1 MTGSHRRHIL
11 GHKFVYCIGCQLDAA
26 YPTGR
31 LATRTDCR
39 PRDNQGEN
47 RFRRSPTGPA
57 VAPPRMPAGQ
67 APAPPPPQPPRRK
80 RHFWS
85 VAIFILLVSGVGI
98 RAYRDL
104 SQPEAWD
111 YWKDQYVSPSLTSQ
125 VIDTLHLDGSSK
137 GRRALFVSGTIGPAA
152 ANWFRGRLDQANL
165 AAGDIVLL
173 ASPGGDLNQAT
184 IMGEIIR
191 QRALA
196 TAVGSADASGRVK
209 PAYCASACVLVYAG
223 GKTRFGVL
231 GSALGV
237 HRFVTTRPVDDP
249 VAEAQRIAGAV
260 LGYMT
265 KMGVSSSIVEAMSE
279 TRDIRWLSP
288 KQALAMNL
296 VTDPLGKP

>member
-1 MTGSHRRHIL
+1 MSTEGS
-11 GHKFVYCIGCQLDAA
+11 QSE
-26 YPTGR
+26 
-31 LATRTDCR
+31 
-39 PRDNQGEN
+39 EN

-57 VAPPRMPAGQ
+57 VAPPRAPAGQ
-67 APAPPPPQPPRRK
+67 PPAPPPPTPRHK

-85 VAIFILLVSGVGI
+85 VAIFILLVSGICI

-104 SQPEAWD
+104 SQPDAWD

-125 VIDTLHLDGSSK
+125 VIDTLHLDGSNQGASK

-152 ANWFRGRLDQANL
+152 ANWFRARLDQANL

-173 ASPGGDLNQAT
+173 ASPGGDLSQAT

-196 TAVGSADASGRVK
+196 TAVGSSDASGRVK

-265 KMGVSSSIVEAMSE
+265 KMGVSSTIVEAMSE

>member
-1 MTGSHRRHIL
+1 MGLFSYFAWGCFRDFVSGPCDAHFARKRYNPIPRGSA
-11 GHKFVYCIGCQLDAA
+11 CNEDQLS
-26 YPTGR
+26 TE
-31 LATRTDCR
+31 
-39 PRDNQGEN
+39 DNQGEN
-47 RFRRSPTGPA
+47 RFRRPPTGPA
-57 VAPPRMPAGQ
+57 VVPPRLPAGR
-67 APAPPPPQPPRRK
+67 APPPPVQPPRHRQ
-80 RHFWS
+80 HFWS
-85 VAIFILLVSGVGI
+85 IAIFILLASGILI

-125 VIDTLHLDGSSK
+125 VIDTLYLDGSSSGASQ

-152 ANWFRGRLDQANL
+152 ASWFRGRLDQANL

-173 ASPGGDLNQAT
+173 ASPGGDLNAAT
-184 IMGEIIR
+184 
-191 QRALA
+191 
-196 TAVGSADASGRVK
+196 GRVK

-237 HRFVTTRPVDDP
+237 HQFVTTRPGNDP

-265 KMGVSSSIVEAMSE
+265 KMGISSSIVEAMSE

>member
-1 MTGSHRRHIL
+1 MLRAGPIPNGTT
-11 GHKFVYCIGCQLDAA
+11 CNED
-26 YPTGR
+26 R
-31 LATRTDCR
+31 LSTEDS
-39 PRDNQGEN
+39 QGGEN

-57 VAPPRMPAGQ
+57 IAPPRIPTSQ
-67 APAPPPPQPPRRK
+67 APLPPAQAPRRR
-80 RHFWS
+80 RHFWT
-85 VAIFILLVSGVGI
+85 VAIFILLVSGIAI

-125 VIDTLHLDGSSK
+125 VIDTLYLDGSSK
-137 GRRALFVSGTIGPAA
+137 GQRALLVSGTIGPAA

-173 ASPGGDLNQAT
+173 ASPGGDLNQAA

-191 QRALA
+191 QRSLA
-196 TAVGSADASGRVK
+196 TAVGGADASGRVK

-237 HRFVTTRPVDDP
+237 HRFVTTRPVNDP
-249 VAEAQRIAGAV
+249 VAEAQRISGAV

-279 TRDIRWLSP
+279 TREIRWLSP

-296 VTDPLGKP
+296 VTDPLGKR

>member
-1 MTGSHRRHIL
+1 MSTEDSQG
-11 GHKFVYCIGCQLDAA
+11 
-26 YPTGR
+26 
-31 LATRTDCR
+31 
-39 PRDNQGEN
+39 GEN
-47 RFRRSPTGPA
+47 RFRKSPTGPA
-57 VAPPRMPAGQ
+57 VAPPHMPAGR
-67 APAPPPPQPPRRK
+67 ALPPPVQPPPRK
-80 RHFWS
+80 RQFWS
-85 VAIFILLVSGVGI
+85 VAIFILLVSGVLI
-98 RAYRDL
+98 RAYQDL
-104 SQPEAWD
+104 SRPEAWD

-125 VIDTLHLDGSSK
+125 VIDTLHLDGSSH

-152 ANWFRGRLDQANL
+152 ANWLRGRLDQANL

-173 ASPGGDLNQAT
+173 ASPGGDLNAAT
-184 IMGEIIR
+184 NMGEIIR
-191 QRALA
+191 RRALA
-196 TAVGSADASGRVK
+196 TAVGSADAAGRVK

-237 HRFVTTRPVDDP
+237 HQFVTTRPVDDP

>member
-1 MTGSHRRHIL
+1 MLR
-11 GHKFVYCIGCQLDAA
+11 IGPPPNGPARSED
-26 YPTGR
+26 R
-31 LATRTDCR
+31 LSTEDS
-39 PRDNQGEN
+39 QSEEN
-47 RFRRSPTGPA
+47 RVRRSPTGPA
-57 VAPPRMPAGQ
+57 VAPPRIPAGQ
-67 APAPPPPQPPRRK
+67 APPSPVQPPRRR

-85 VAIFILLVSGVGI
+85 VAIFILLVSGVCI

-104 SQPEAWD
+104 SQPEAWH
-111 YWKDQYVSPSLTSQ
+111 YWKDQYVSPSLTFSL
-125 VIDTLHLDGSSK
+125 IDRVDLDGAAQ

-152 ANWFRGRLDQANL
+152 ATLFRDKLDQANL
-165 AAGDIVLL
+165 AAGDIILL

-191 QRALA
+191 QRSLA
-196 TAVGSADASGRVK
+196 TAVGGADASGRVK
-209 PAYCASACVLVYAG
+209 PAYCASACVLAYAG

-237 HRFVTTRPVDDP
+237 HRFVTTRPVNDP
-249 VAEAQRIAGAV
+249 VAEAQRISGAV

-279 TRDIRWLSP
+279 TSEIRWLSP

-296 VTDPLGKP
+296 VTDPLGRP

>member
-1 MTGSHRRHIL
+1 MLRASPTPNGAA
-11 GHKFVYCIGCQLDAA
+11 CNEDQLSTEDS
-26 YPTGR
+26 
-31 LATRTDCR
+31 
-39 PRDNQGEN
+39 QGEN

-57 VAPPRMPAGQ
+57 VAPPRIPP
-67 APAPPPPQPPRRK
+67 PAPPVQVPRRK

-85 VAIFILLVSGVGI
+85 VAIFILLVSGVCI

-104 SQPEAWD
+104 SQPEAWH
-111 YWKDQYVSPSLTSQ
+111 YWKDQYVSPSLTFSL
-125 VIDTLHLDGSSK
+125 IDRVDLDGAAQ

-152 ANWFRGRLDQANL
+152 ATLFRDKLDQANL

-173 ASPGGDLNQAT
+173 ASPGGDLNQAA

-191 QRALA
+191 QRSLA
-196 TAVGSADASGRVK
+196 TAVGGADASGHVK

-249 VAEAQRIAGAV
+249 VAEAQRISGAM

-279 TRDIRWLSP
+279 TREIRWLSP

>member
-1 MTGSHRRHIL
+1 MSTEDS
-11 GHKFVYCIGCQLDAA
+11 
-26 YPTGR
+26 
-31 LATRTDCR
+31 
-39 PRDNQGEN
+39 QGEN

-67 APAPPPPQPPRRK
+67 TQPSPAQPPRHR

-85 VAIFILLVSGVGI
+85 IAIFILLVSGVCI

-104 SQPEAWD
+104 SQPEAWH
-111 YWKDQYVSPSLTSQ
+111 YWKDQYVSPSLTFSL
-125 VIDTLHLDGSSK
+125 IDKVDLNGAGQ

-152 ANWFRGRLDQANL
+152 AALFRDKLDQANL
-165 AAGDIVLL
+165 APGDIVLL
-173 ASPGGDLNQAT
+173 ASPGGDLNQAM

-191 QRALA
+191 SRSLA
-196 TAVGSADASGRVK
+196 TAVGAANASGRVK

-237 HRFVTTRPVDDP
+237 HRFVTTRPVSDP
-249 VAEAQRIAGAV
+249 VAEAQRISGAV